1 MSTLYIHVVL
11 VLCRM
16 VPSRPVYVPRL
27 REALGYGQIDIVL
40 EHVCV
45 RVRGDRLD
53 YNVQHIGD
61 NKNENR
67 DGNGNRN
74 SDVRDFCEQEGNCSE
89 NAKKKIRIETNE
101 NESDVCVNGRRC
113 EDNDKITFI
122 IFNDNILLTPFLTM
136 SDSAGVAVKMEFQN
150 KIQYNTILYIL
161 NSAREKRNVNAVQ
174 ISVKNVM
181 VKSTFGNLVT
191 CLKATEL
198 SEFTV
203 LKNQNHNFSQVRYL
217 SPIIGF

>member
-1 MSTLYIHVVL
+1 
-11 VLCRM
+11 M

-27 REALGYGQIDIVL
+27 REALGYGQIDIIL

-45 RVRGDRLD
+45 RVRGDRID
-53 YNVQHIGD
+53 YNVQHTGD
-61 NKNENR
+61 VKNKNR

-74 SDVRDFCEQEGNCSE
+74 GDVRDFCKQEEYCSE
-89 NAKKKIRIETNE
+89 NAKKKIKIETNE
-101 NESDVCVNGRRC
+101 NGSDVSVNDRRS
-113 EDNDKITFI
+113 EDDDEITSA
-122 IFNDNILLTPFLTM
+122 IFNDNISLTPFLTM

-150 KIQYNTILYIL
+150 KIQYNTILHIL
-161 NSAREKRNVNAVQ
+161 NSAREKQNVNAVQ

-203 LKNQNHNFSQVRYL
+203 LKNQNHNFRQVRYL
-217 SPIIGF
+217 SPIIGL